1 MGDPRYALGMEFI
14 EMYKQ
19 EIGASEPQGD
29 FYDRHDLYA
38 M

>member
-1 MGDPRYALGMEFI
+1 MGDPRYALSMDFI
-14 EMYKQ
+14 EMYKGHV
-19 EIGASEPQGD
+19 GASEPQED

>member
-1 MGDPRYALGMEFI
+1 
-14 EMYKQ
+14 MYKD
-19 EIGASEPQGD
+19 EVGASEPQED